1 MNYFNDLNCAIEND
15 PGYTVVMSF
24 ISGILFSNI
33 TYGLAY
39 LIIFLL
45 IWEILYFGYLHSN
58 HKTSWN
64 LFDRV
69 LVFLG
74 AILGFLLGRFMQDN
88 DEHEKDFD
96 KFKNHCNYYAK
107 DFGWC

>member
-1 MNYFNDLNCAIEND
+1 MEDLNWVIEND
-15 PGYTVVMSF
+15 PGIVVIMSF

-45 IWEILYFGYLHSN
+45 IWEILYFGYLDCN
-58 HKTSWN
+58 NKSWL

-69 LVFLG
+69 LIFLG
-74 AILGFLLGRFMQDN
+74 AILGFLLGRFMHDN
-88 DEHEKDFD
+88 DDHGGDFQ
-96 KFKNHCNYYAK
+96 KFKNNCKYYAK
-107 DFGWC
+107 DFGWN